1 MNAFFCIDY
10 GFFLPKFDPCFVET
24 GKTAGQY
31 SQGFCAFQLRSSGSV
46 FNTIYSCVFI
56 FILAVIIFNVVQ
68 QEVVPLKRMN
78 AQNYI

>member
-1 MNAFFCIDY
+1 MNAFLYIDY

-24 GKTAGQY
+24 GKAAGQY
-31 SQGFCAFQLRSSGSV
+31 SQGLCTFQLSWSESV

-56 FILAVIIFNVVQ
+56 VILTVIIFNVVQ